1 MSSFEQLVQRKDVQ
15 LLHIAQS
22 VSRSNEQAE
31 NAVRDAFFKAHQRLD
46 QFTQNTSRRG
56 SFVFFG
62 R

>member
-31 NAVRDAFFKAHQRLD
+31 NAVRDAFFKAYQRLD
-46 QFTQNTSRRG
+46 QFTQILPDMGHSY
-56 SFVFFG
+56 SVE
-62 R
+62 

>member
-31 NAVRDAFFKAHQRLD
+31 NAVRDAFFKAHQGLD
-46 QFTQNTSRRG
+46 QFT
-56 SFVFFG
+56 
-62 R
+62 